1 MQTTHS
7 CPLLKEP
14 AWTNNVIKNPG
25 TIYLSN
31 VKNRKT
37 RKPVLLVSL
46 LVGGHPHSTYGQRG
60 GEGSSQIRTTAYKWG
75 GEGGSS
81 LRTYANKKT
90 KKTGP
95 QNLKTF
101 LFFVQKKPLQC
112 QLLLRVEKRKSV
124 LSYK

>member
-1 MQTTHS
+1 M
-7 CPLLKEP
+7 
-14 AWTNNVIKNPG
+14 
-25 TIYLSN
+25 
-31 VKNRKT
+31 
-37 RKPVLLVSL
+37 SL

-81 LRTYANKKT
+81 LRTYAKKKKQ

-101 LFFVQKKPLQC
+101 VFFVQKKLLQC
-112 QLLLRVEKRKSV
+112 HLLLRVEKRKPV

>member
-14 AWTNNVIKNPG
+14 AWTNNVIKNRG

-81 LRTYANKKT
+81 LRTYANKKNKKNWTT
-90 KKTGP
+90 KS
-95 QNLKTF
+95 QNF
-101 LFFVQKKPLQC
+101 SLFCTKEAIAVPFIIAC
-112 QLLLRVEKRKSV
+112 RKA
-124 LSYK
+124 